1 MCAGRALFPPIKAGS
16 LPTAMAVAL
25 HTTQTSMYTSPSICK
40 QHQTSTNTSPSVW
53 LQTTQTSMYTMSF
66 TALTGIQ
73 NYSLTP
79 DLNLCP
85 SSWNEMGI
93 PSVSQVQASELFLK
107 SFTGG
112 SCRGQSSTISTSCM
126 GSRCIKE
133 YECLKFWTTF
143 CTKNHVT
150 LPFKMSW
157 MDTRPLSTCGLFSKG
172 ASVF

>member
-1 MCAGRALFPPIKAGS
+1 
-16 LPTAMAVAL
+16 
-25 HTTQTSMYTSPSICK
+25 
-40 QHQTSTNTSPSVW
+40 
-53 LQTTQTSMYTMSF
+53 MYTMSF

-93 PSVSQVQASELFLK
+93 PSVSLVQGSELFLK

-172 ASVF
+172 ASVFLILFWVFSKMRLLGLFCIRHLCSSCTKKYL